1 MNYLAHLSQSDF
13 FSPRTALGAVILGV
27 LFLVAAIGLAA
38 FVRRGARRL
47 RVHLSDVTGLAFASA
62 LGQVF
67 VYVVASVS
75 YTHLAARHTAAR
87 SVSARPSEPKR
98 PVGTFQHGISRGAG
112 KRGSQW
118 REPVA
123 RAGESAAL

>member
-13 FSPRTALGAVILGV
+13 FSPRTALGAVILGA
-27 LFLVAAIGLAA
+27 LFLVAAVGLAA

-67 VYVVASVS
+67 VHS
-75 YTHLAARHTAAR
+75 YTRFDAYFAANEITSSTYDAIH
-87 SVSARPSEPKR
+87 
-98 PVGTFQHGISRGAG
+98 
-112 KRGSQW
+112 
-118 REPVA
+118 
-123 RAGESAAL
+123 